1 MEKTY
6 DIIVIGAGPGGV
18 AAAKEAK
25 RLGAKVALIEKEK
38 IGGVCLNNG
47 CIPTKT
53 LIHEARV
60 FHAASNAIRGEKILL
75 SGYISASFKPNWPK
89 MLEKAESVI
98 RINHGGMESG
108 LKSIGIDLFYG
119 EAKILPDNRIGFLE
133 NGKIDYQL
141 NHEIFIYNKGVVV
154 ATGSS
159 PKKFKEF
166 SRFEGNAVLYSDDIF
181 KLKELPKKILI
192 VGGGAMGCEF
202 ASLFA
207 NLGVEVILVE
217 YFSTLLPKMLD
228 DDFSRNTIMRE
239 FKKPPKK
246 INVITGA
253 SLKNIEKDAS
263 GKITAALSDGQFI
276 EVDKILIAVGRTA
289 NLEVLGDL
297 KLSDIAYK
305 NIFFIGDARGAYGT
319 AYTADKEGVDA
330 VNCLMGA
337 ADNCGVCITTNSL
350 LCMRRDME
358 VSLCLSK
365 NILVPRV
372 VFSDPEIAAV
382 GLTEKLAVE
391 KRIKVKIAKYLYRQ
405 MGRSHCDSEIAG
417 EVRIIVNADDSKVV
431 GVQLFGTCATE
442 IIQIASALMR
452 ANMTYKE
459 WIGMIWPH
467 PVYGEIFKEALKTL

>member
-6 DIIVIGAGPGGV
+6 DIIVIGAGPGGI

-53 LIHEARV
+53 LIHEAKI

-75 SGYISASFKPNWPK
+75 PGYIPSSFKPNWPK

-98 RINHGGMESG
+98 RINYGGMESG
-108 LKSIGIDLFYG
+108 LKSIGVDLFYG
-119 EAKILPDNRIGFLE
+119 KATIFPNNKVRVKKNDSQEMEL
-133 NGKIDYQL
+133 DY
-141 NHEIFIYNKGVVV
+141 KDGVIV

-159 PKKFKEF
+159 SKKFKEF
-166 SRFEGNAVLYSDDIF
+166 NQFEDSVVLYSDDVF

-207 NLGVEVILVE
+207 NLGVEVTLVE
-217 YFSTLLPKMLD
+217 YFSTLLPKILD

-246 INVITGA
+246 INISTGA
-253 SLKNIEKDAS
+253 SLKNIEKDDS

-276 EVDKILIAVGRTA
+276 EVDKILIAAGRTA

-297 KLSDIAYK
+297 KLSDMAYK
-305 NIFFIGDARGAYGT
+305 NIFLIGDAKGLPGSYGT

-330 VNCLMGA
+330 VNCLVGKFDDCGA
-337 ADNCGVCITTNSL
+337 CINTNSL
-350 LCMRRDME
+350 LCMRRDTE
-358 VSLCLSK
+358 VSQCLSK
-365 NILVPRV
+365 NILVPSV

-405 MGRSHCDSEIAG
+405 MGRPHCDGGIAG
-417 EVRIIVNADDSKVV
+417 EVKIIVDDDNKVV

-442 IIQIASALMR
+442 IILIASALMR
-452 ANMTYKE
+452 ANMTYRE